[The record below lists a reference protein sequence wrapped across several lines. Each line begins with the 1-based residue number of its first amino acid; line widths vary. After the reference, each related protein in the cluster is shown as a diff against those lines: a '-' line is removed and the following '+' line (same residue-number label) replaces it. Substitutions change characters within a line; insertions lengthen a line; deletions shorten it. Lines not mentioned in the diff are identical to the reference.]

1 MQINFFVCQTS
12 CAIARFIQTISSR
25 TCDTRSILYFFSFL
39 PHSVKKLHK
48 ALLLLPG
55 ANIFSLPNLE
65 RTLSTR
71 SDNIISTR
79 KFLANQMEMNFTWQI
94 IEETS
99 EKQTTVCL
107 KNSRYFIAQSGIDL
121 KSSVQLIFDVFAQL
135 IEVRFVW
142 TCVVVYFYFKLIY
155 GCIFWGA
162 LFLMARLVAIAITRC
177 HS

>member
-1 MQINFFVCQTS
+1 MQINFHVCHTS
-12 CAIARFIQTISSR
+12 CSCAQATLTYLRHS
-25 TCDTRSILYFFSFL
+25 LLNFFSFS

-48 ALLLLPG
+48 VLLLLPG

-65 RTLSTR
+65 RTLSVTR

-79 KFLANQMEMNFTWQI
+79 KFLSNQMEMNFTWQI

-107 KNSRYFIAQSGIDL
+107 KNSRHFIAQSGIDL

-135 IEVRFVW
+135 IEVRF
-142 TCVVVYFYFKLIY
+142 
-155 GCIFWGA
+155 A
-162 LFLMARLVAIAITRC
+162 
-177 HS
+177 